1 LIKNIVIKTIDFS
14 YFIERYI
21 AGEMDPSEKK
31 WFETELDG
39 NASLQR
45 ELALRKKADAT
56 LVRLDII
63 DLRNKLAAIEKQ
75 RKEKVVAASTGKTP
89 RFRFAAAVTALVLVG
104 SLYLVTTGHQSN
116 DTIYKNNFEVY
127 QYSNISRSGD
137 SKISDFET
145 ALKMYNNNDFAG
157 AASHFREYLRSKPE
171 VMEATLLYG
180 VAEMKNNNYPSAKS
194 SFRSIIDNS
203 DNLYI
208 DKAQWFLALC
218 YIKTN
223 ENNEAVSQLETI
235 INSKSIYQ
243 DKARKLVKKLR

>member
-1 LIKNIVIKTIDFS
+1 MKTIDIS

-31 WFETELDG
+31 LFETELQG
-39 NASLQR
+39 NPSLQR
-45 ELALRKKADAT
+45 ELTLRKKTDAA
-56 LVRLDII
+56 LVRHDII

-75 RKEKVVAASTGKTP
+75 RKEKVAASTTGKTP

-104 SLYLVTTGHQSN
+104 SLYLVTTGRQGN
-116 DTIYKNNFEVY
+116 DTIYKKNFEVY
-127 QYSNISRSGD
+127 QYSNTARSGD

-145 ALKMYNNNDFAG
+145 ALKLYNNNDFAG
-157 AASHFREYLRSKPE
+157 AASHFRDYLRSKPE
-171 VMEATLLYG
+171 VMEANLLYG
-180 VAEMKNNNYPSAKS
+180 VAEMKNNNFPSAKT

-218 YIKTN
+218 YIKTD
-223 ENNEAVSQLETI
+223 ENREAVRQLESI
-235 INSKSIYQ
+235 INSNSIYQ